1 MDGKINS
8 IDKEIWYKKILNFC
22 NRNITV
28 VYISVGIL
36 IILGYIFFFSSPYF
50 IGGVD
55 EDNLKFTAIGTT
67 SKDGLGKE
75 FTLENWEYC
84 DAEDK
89 MIVEISIENLV
100 FDNVNDYTYSAKV
113 QEVNS
118 DIKTLQTEVV
128 YKDKNYNVITISGVP
143 DNMALDKISLEY
155 ESYSKDN
162 SKEKERYGI
171 SFYTNMNKV
180 ARVGQIIIK
189 SKDGYDLARIERLI
203 AILES
208 QVKEKEDEVLRLTTR
223 GTDILD
229 TINNYELS
237 KSNATPSEQEE
248 IDLKIQN
255 CEDQYKANDGE
266 ITKIEAAIDELE
278 SDLSDARGTKNTL
291 EYKISQETTVV
302 PTTVSSSK
310 TNGSRSSS
318 SSSLSKS
325 N

>member
-28 VYISVGIL
+28 VYISVGLL

-143 DNMALDKISLEY
+143 DNMALVINGTLNWVSRNYPAGDYKIP
-155 ESYSKDN
+155 
-162 SKEKERYGI
+162 
-171 SFYTNMNKV
+171 
-180 ARVGQIIIK
+180 
-189 SKDGYDLARIERLI
+189 DG
-203 AILES
+203 
-208 QVKEKEDEVLRLTTR
+208 VT
-223 GTDILD
+223 
-229 TINNYELS
+229 
-237 KSNATPSEQEE
+237 
-248 IDLKIQN
+248 KIQN
-255 CEDQYKANDGE
+255 SAIGYPNNVITVTIPESVDTFANYIFVGANNISAFYGKYTVDNRHVIKDDILYGAAVHGLTEYE
-266 ITKIEAAIDELE
+266 IPEGVKGVA
-278 SDLSDARGTKNTL
+278 
-291 EYKISQETTVV
+291 YKIFHFCTFTKKYIIIFMLNWFIIS
-302 PTTVSSSK
+302 
-310 TNGSRSSS
+310 
-318 SSSLSKS
+318 
-325 N
+325 

>member
-1 MDGKINS
+1 MDRKINS

-28 VYISVGIL
+28 VYISVGVL

-55 EDNLKFTAIGTT
+55 EDNLKFTAIGTI

-84 DAEDK
+84 DAEDR

-143 DNMALDKISLEY
+143 DNMALVKISLEY

-189 SKDGYDLARIERLI
+189 SKDGYDLARIERLV

-208 QVKEKEDEVLRLTTR
+208 RIKDKEDELLRLTTR

-255 CEDQYKANDGE
+255 CEDQYKVNNGE

-278 SDLSDARGTKNTL
+278 LDLSDARGTKNTL

-302 PTTVSSSK
+302 PTTASSSK